1 MIILCVTR
9 TGDGSLFY
17 PVQGRDVDMDYKTYP
32 FVYDNKIRQAVA
44 VALYALITT
53 LVLAIITV
61 MGVML
66 WLVLAPTIFHV
77 NEGAEGSL
85 AYKVF
90 FFAGIIAIFLFDLYW
105 FVQPFRK
112 QYTVLGRNSVLI
124 HRNVWLATQLLRG
137 IKDQI
142 LFSDIEK
149 FDIPDNLDEFKHD
162 PLPCVVTNPSHVV
175 RIWTRKSVFPY
186 YVITDQADAFVVELS
201 KRINGE

>member
-1 MIILCVTR
+1 MILLMKKHR

-53 LVLAIITV
+53 LVLAFITV
-61 MGVML
+61 VAVPL
-66 WLVLAPTIFHV
+66 WSVLTMSIFDI
-77 NEGAEGSL
+77 NEGEEGNL

-142 LFSDIEK
+142 LFADIEK
-149 FDIPDNLDEFKHD
+149 FDIPDDLDEFKHD

-175 RIWTRKSVFPY
+175 RIWTKKSVFPY
-186 YVITDQADAFVVELS
+186 YVITDQADAFVAELS
-201 KRINGE
+201 KRING

>member
-1 MIILCVTR
+1 M
-9 TGDGSLFY
+9 
-17 PVQGRDVDMDYKTYP
+17 DMDYKTYP

-53 LVLAIITV
+53 LVLAFITV
-61 MGVML
+61 VVVML
-66 WLVLAPTIFHV
+66 WLVLTPTIFHV
-77 NEGAEGSL
+77 EDGEEGSL
-85 AYKVF
+85 IFKLF

-142 LFSDIEK
+142 LFADIEK
-149 FDIPDNLDEFKHD
+149 FDIPDDLDEFKHD

-175 RIWTRKSVFPY
+175 RIWTKKSVFPY
-186 YVITDQADAFVVELS
+186 YVITDQADAFVAELS
-201 KRINGE
+201 ERINGED

>member
-1 MIILCVTR
+1 MRISK

-17 PVQGRDVDMDYKTYP
+17 TVKGRDVDMDYKTYP
-32 FVYDNKIRQAVA
+32 FVYDNKIRQVVA

-53 LVLAIITV
+53 LVLAFITV
-61 MGVML
+61 VVVML
-66 WLVLAPTIFHV
+66 WLVLTTTIFHV
-77 NEGAEGSL
+77 EDGEEGSL
-85 AYKVF
+85 IYKLF

-142 LFSDIEK
+142 LFADIEK
-149 FDIPDNLDEFKHD
+149 FDIPDDLDEFKHD

-186 YVITDQADAFVVELS
+186 YVITDQTNAFVAELS

>member
-1 MIILCVTR
+1 
-9 TGDGSLFY
+9 
-17 PVQGRDVDMDYKTYP
+17 MDYKTYP

-53 LVLAIITV
+53 LILAFITV
-61 MGVML
+61 VAVPL
-66 WLVLAPTIFHV
+66 RSVLTMSIFDI
-77 NEGAEGSL
+77 NEGEEGNL

-124 HRNVWLATQLLRG
+124 HRNVWLATQFLRG

-149 FDIPDNLDEFKHD
+149 FDIPNDLDEFKHD

-186 YVITDQADAFVVELS
+186 YVITDQADSFVAELS
-201 KRINGE
+201 KRINGEE

>member
-1 MIILCVTR
+1 MQISK

-53 LVLAIITV
+53 LVLAFITV
-61 MGVML
+61 VAVPL
-66 WLVLAPTIFHV
+66 WSVLTMSIFDI
-77 NEGAEGSL
+77 NEGEEGNL

-124 HRNVWLATQLLRG
+124 HRNVWLVSNCA
-137 IKDQI
+137 
-142 LFSDIEK
+142 
-149 FDIPDNLDEFKHD
+149 
-162 PLPCVVTNPSHVV
+162 
-175 RIWTRKSVFPY
+175 
-186 YVITDQADAFVVELS
+186 A
-201 KRINGE
+201 